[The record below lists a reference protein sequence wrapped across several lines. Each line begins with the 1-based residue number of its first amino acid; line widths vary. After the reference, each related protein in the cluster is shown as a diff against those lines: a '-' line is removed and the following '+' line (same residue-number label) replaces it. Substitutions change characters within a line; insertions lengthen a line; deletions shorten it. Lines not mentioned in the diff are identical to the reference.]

1 MNYVD
6 LLIRSSDETKSIV
19 CMGADPVLDRIPI
32 DKGGIEGKITRFYEE
47 ILEACQSEG
56 ALPAAVKPNY
66 AFYAQYGFDGLK
78 ALKKVCEKVKEKKIP
93 LVLDAKR
100 GDIGKSSAAYA
111 REAFDFWEADCETI
125 APYMGTDSVMPF
137 IEKTIGKEQGVY
149 ILNRTSNPGASDF
162 QDIVSDGK
170 KNFQIVSESIVKWSE
185 TALGNVGAVVGATSM
200 EELGEVVEHFVKSG
214 KQIPLLIPGVG
225 AQGGSGADVA
235 AALRKASYNLKLA
248 RINSSSGINYAYEK
262 QETDDFA
269 GAAAKAIKKLNEEIG
284 QLE

>member
-6 LLIRSSDETKSIV
+6 LLIKSSQETNSIV

-32 DKGGIEGKITRFYEE
+32 EHGSIEIRISKFYED
-47 ILEACQSEG
+47 ILDVCKSEG
-56 ALPAAVKPNY
+56 AIPGAVKPNY

-78 ALKKVCEKVKEKKIP
+78 ALKKVCEKVREMKIP
-93 LVLDAKR
+93 LIVDAKR
-100 GDIGKSSAAYA
+100 GDIGKTSKAYA
-111 REAFDFWEADCETI
+111 KEAFEFWEGDCVTI

-137 IEKTIGKEQGVY
+137 IEETIGKEKGVY

-162 QDIVSDGK
+162 QDLEVNGK
-170 KNFQIVSESIVKWSE
+170 KNFEIVSEAIIKWSD
-185 TALGNVGAVVGATSM
+185 TAMGNVGAVVGATSIG
-200 EELGEVVEHFVKSG
+200 ELKAVVKKFVESG

-225 AQGGSGADVA
+225 AQGGSASEVVA
-235 AALRKASYNLKLA
+235 ALKEAGYNLQLA

-269 GAAAKAIKKLNEEIG
+269 GAAAKAVAKLNEEIG
-284 QLE
+284 ALA